1 MSTYG
6 LQVTEVAQAPGLL
19 TGGQTHSRLH
29 VRLVPHVQDEAAAIT
44 CPGVSTTEEAWGHRQ
59 CFPPGH
65 GHCVPPWQRV
75 HSVRGEQ

>member
-29 VRLVPHVQDEAAAIT
+29 VCLVPHVQDEAAAIT
-44 CPGVSTTEEAWGHRQ
+44 CPGVSTMEEA
-59 CFPPGH
+59 
-65 GHCVPPWQRV
+65 
-75 HSVRGEQ
+75 